1 MILQY
6 KIKKKFL
13 RNGNHNFL
21 SKRRSK
27 FDGTLIQSSI
37 NPSFPFN
44 FTLSYYLGRYSE
56 IIHKMMNIPQSN
68 WKAEGTEFLP
78 KVPLSKLNNETFLIH
93 FNATHKKICI
103 FIKLIPLQITL

>member
-6 KIKKKFL
+6 KIKNFK

-27 FDGTLIQSSI
+27 FEGTLIQSSI
-37 NPSFPFN
+37 NPSVPFN

-56 IIHKMMNIPQSN
+56 VIDKMMSIPQSN
-68 WKAEGTEFLP
+68 WKAGGTEYLP
-78 KVPLSKLNNETFLIH
+78 KVQMSKPNNETFKSTLMPQ
-93 FNATHKKICI
+93 KILY
-103 FIKLIPLQITL
+103 FH